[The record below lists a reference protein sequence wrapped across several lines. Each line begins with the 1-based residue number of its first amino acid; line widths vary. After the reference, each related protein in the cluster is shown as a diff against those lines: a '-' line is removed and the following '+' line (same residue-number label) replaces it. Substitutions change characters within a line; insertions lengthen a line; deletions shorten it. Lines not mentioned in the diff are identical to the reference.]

1 MAVEEPAR
9 EQRQKAGLATVP
21 VPVVETLRRPHA
33 QDRGDSDDTWGNTAL
48 HCNTMQYNTALH

>member
-21 VPVVETLRRPHA
+21 VTVVETLRRPHA
-33 QDRGDSDDTWGNTAL
+33 QDRGDTAL